1 MGYDWQWSVIW
12 RNWDVLLSGLGYTLL
27 YTVLS
32 IVFGLVLGT
41 LLALGRL
48 STRRWLRVPSAV
60 FLEVLRSVPLLVLLI
75 WVYYALPLLTGIP
88 ISAPWASILA
98 LSFYGGAYYGEI
110 IRGGI
115 VSIDQGQLEAG
126 KSLGMTYVERMRR
139 IILPQAL
146 RRMVPPLMNQSI
158 IQLKNTSLASVVTV
172 AEMTYQ
178 AQSLS
183 SSTYRS
189 LEVYTTVALM
199 YLAIVIPASLLV
211 KRLETKTRRTTGP
224 RLSKKKVGL
233 AV

>member
-1 MGYDWQWSVIW
+1 MGYDWQWSVIG
-12 RNWDVLLSGLGYTLL
+12 RNADVLLAGLGYTLL
-27 YTVLS
+27 YTAAS
-32 IVFGLVLGT
+32 IVFGLLLGT

-48 STRRWLRVPSAV
+48 SHRRWLSVPSAV

-75 WVYYALPLLTGIP
+75 WIYYALPLLTGLP
-88 ISAPWASILA
+88 MTAALACILA
-98 LSFYGGAYYGEI
+98 LSFYGAAYYGEI
-110 IRGGI
+110 VRGGI

-126 KSLGMTYVERMRR
+126 KSLGMTYGERMRR

-172 AEMTYQ
+172 AELTYQ

-211 KRLETKTRRTTGP
+211 KRLEMKNKRVTAARA
-224 RLSKKKVGL
+224 SKKKVGL
-233 AV
+233 AA